1 MGAREG
7 EGRYLYLI
15 YCVEEGKEGRKEAGK
30 KLFERWSRMLGC
42 GEGKWKWGPHL
53 AAGDCVG

>member
-1 MGAREG
+1 MYSA
-7 EGRYLYLI
+7 
-15 YCVEEGKEGRKEAGK
+15 VEDRKQGSRKEGK
-30 KLFERWSRMLGC
+30 KLFERGSRMLGC